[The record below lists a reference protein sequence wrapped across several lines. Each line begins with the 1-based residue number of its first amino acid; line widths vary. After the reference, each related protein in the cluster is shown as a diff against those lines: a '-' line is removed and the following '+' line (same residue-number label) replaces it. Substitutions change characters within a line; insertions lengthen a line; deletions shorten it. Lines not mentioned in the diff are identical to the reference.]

1 LQEAFSRCPF
11 DTDGDN
17 LQGTHMNTH
26 KLPTSILLLLI
37 SFASV
42 NAVLFTPALPAISQ
56 FFGVTSSTGS
66 YTITVF
72 LLGYALG
79 QLIYGPI
86 ANRFGRKVGLYWG
99 ISLQIVSS
107 LLCVLSSPL
116 HSFAFLLI
124 GRFFLAL
131 GSGVGLKMTFT
142 LVNECYSPA
151 QASKKISYLMLAF
164 AITPAL
170 SVALGGFLVMRFGW
184 ESCFIAGAIYGV
196 ILLLLVNLLPETVK
210 QLDLNAFSPKHLLAG
225 YSMQFTRKAL
235 LTGGL
240 LMGCCTSYIYL
251 FAAIAPYISINL
263 FGYSSEQYG
272 LANLLPP
279 LGLIIGSLTAS
290 SLASRKALK
299 KIIAYGLFV
308 SLIGIVFLSF
318 GVALN
323 WPLLWS
329 LFVPIIIVNAG
340 LCFIL
345 ANASTVALSGTEDK
359 AHGSAV
365 MNFLNMGLATAMVII
380 LGQMTLTKWL
390 LPAGFLI
397 LWALMLMFYQIGI
410 KPEKVA

>member
-1 LQEAFSRCPF
+1 
-11 DTDGDN
+11 
-17 LQGTHMNTH
+17 MNTH
-26 KLPTSILLLLI
+26 KLPYSILLLLI

-56 FFGVTSSTGS
+56 YFNVTSHMGS

-79 QLIYGPI
+79 QLVYGPI

-107 LLCVLSSPL
+107 LLCILASPL
-116 HSFAFLLI
+116 HSFSLLLI

-142 LVNECYSPA
+142 LVNECYTPVE
-151 QASKKISYLMLAF
+151 ASKKISYLMLAF
-164 AITPAL
+164 AITPGL
-170 SVALGGFLVMRFGW
+170 SVALGGFLVDRFGW
-184 ESCFIAGAIYGV
+184 ESCFIAGAIYGI
-196 ILLLLVNLLPETVK
+196 ILLLLVRLLPETAK
-210 QLDLNAFSPKHLLAG
+210 QLDVHAFSPKHLLAG
-225 YSMQFTRKAL
+225 YSAQFSRKAL
-235 LTGGL
+235 LMGGL

-251 FAAIAPYISINL
+251 FAAIAPYLAINI

-299 KIIAYGLFV
+299 KIIIYGLVV
-308 SLIGIVFLSF
+308 SLVGILCLAW
-318 GVALN
+318 GLGLN
-323 WPLLWS
+323 LPLVWA
-329 LFVPIIIVNAG
+329 LFVPIIIVNTG

-380 LGQMTLTKWL
+380 LGQVTLTKWL
-390 LPAGFLI
+390 LPAGFMI
-397 LWALMLMFYQIGI
+397 IWFMMVMFYQIGI
-410 KPEKVA
+410 KPERVP